1 MSIQNIVG
9 VASSA
14 LSAQSLRITLIAQN
28 LANADSVT
36 SPEGGPY
43 KRRIPVFEATPLQG
57 DEGTEGTG
65 VKVAAVL
72 RDQTPPRVSYD
83 PSNPLADADGNVAQ
97 PSINPVLEMV
107 DMMQAS
113 RSYEANLST
122 LQTANNVALKTLDL
136 LK

>member
-1 MSIQNIVG
+1 MD
-9 VASSA
+9 
-14 LSAQSLRITLIAQN
+14 LEQSLQISFAGMAAQGTRLRVVSEN
-28 LANADSVT
+28 LANADSAA

-43 KRRIPVFEATPLQG
+43 QRRIPVFEATSLPG
-57 DEGTEGTG
+57 ADGEDAIG

-72 RDQTPPRVSYD
+72 RDQTPPRVTHD
-83 PSNPLADADGNVAQ
+83 PSNPLADASGNIAQ

-122 LQTANNVALKTLDL
+122 LQTAHNVALKTLDI

>member
-1 MSIQNIVG
+1 MPIQDIVG
-9 VASSA
+9 VASSG

-28 LANADSVT
+28 LANADSVA

-43 KRRIPVFEATPLQG
+43 QRRLPVFEAASLPG
-57 DEGTEGTG
+57 DEGTQTLR

-72 RDQTPPRVSYD
+72 RDQTPPRVTHD
-83 PSNPLADADGNVAQ
+83 PSNPLADASGNVAQ
-97 PSINPVLEMV
+97 PSINPVMEMV
-107 DMMQAS
+107 DLMQAS

-122 LQTANNVALKTLDL
+122 LQTAHDVALKTLDL

>member
-1 MSIQNIVG
+1 MPTQGIVG
-9 VASSA
+9 VASIA

-28 LANADSVT
+28 LANADSVS

-43 KRRIPVFEATPLQG
+43 QRRIPVFEATSLPDDQG
-57 DEGTEGTG
+57 EEAVG

-72 RDQTPPRVSYD
+72 RDQTPPRVTHD
-83 PSNPLADADGNVAQ
+83 PSNPLADASGNVSQ

-107 DMMQAS
+107 DMLQAS
-113 RSYEANLST
+113 RSYEANLAT
-122 LQTANNVALKTLDL
+122 LQTAHNVALRTLDL

>member
-1 MSIQNIVG
+1 MSLEATIGIAN
-9 VASSA
+9 SA
-14 LSAQSLRITLIAQN
+14 LTAQSQRITLIAQN
-28 LANADSVT
+28 LANADSVS

-43 KRRIPVFEATPLQG
+43 QRRIPVFEATSLPEENG
-57 DEGTEGTG
+57 ESAVG

-72 RDQTPPRVSYD
+72 RDQTPPRVTHD
-83 PSNPLADADGNVAQ
+83 PSNPLADAEGNVSQ

-122 LQTANNVALKTLDL
+122 LQTAHNVALKTLDL

>member
-1 MSIQNIVG
+1 MPIQGIVG

-28 LANADSVT
+28 LANADSVA

-43 KRRIPVFEATPLQG
+43 QRRLPVFEAAALPG
-57 DEGTEGTG
+57 DEGTQALG

-72 RDQTPPRVSYD
+72 RDQTPPRVTHD
-83 PSNPLADADGNVAQ
+83 PSNPLADASGDVAQ
-97 PSINPVLEMV
+97 PSINPVMEMV
-107 DMMQAS
+107 DLMQAS

-122 LQTANNVALKTLDL
+122 LQTAHDVALKTLDL

>member
-1 MSIQNIVG
+1 MPIQDIVG
-9 VASSA
+9 VASSG

-28 LANADSVT
+28 LANADSVA

-43 KRRIPVFEATPLQG
+43 QRRLPVFEAAALPG
-57 DEGTEGTG
+57 DEETQTLG

-72 RDQTPPRVSYD
+72 RDQAPPRVTHD
-83 PSNPLADADGNVAQ
+83 PSNPLADASGNVEQ
-97 PSINPVLEMV
+97 PTINPVMEMV
-107 DMMQAS
+107 DLMQAS

-122 LQTANNVALKTLDL
+122 LQTAHEVALKTLDL

>member
-1 MSIQNIVG
+1 MSIQSIMG

-14 LSAQSLRITLIAQN
+14 LTAQSLRISLIAQN
-28 LANADSVT
+28 LANADSIA

-43 KRRIPVFEATPLQG
+43 QRRLPVFAAIPLQG
-57 DEGTEGTG
+57 EAGVEGIG

-72 RDQTPPRVSYD
+72 RDQAPPRVTYD
-83 PSNPLADADGNVAQ
+83 PSNPLADASGNVKE

-107 DMMQAS
+107 DMLQAS

-122 LQTANNVALKTLDL
+122 LETARNITLKTIDL

>member
-1 MSIQNIVG
+1 MPIQSIVG

-28 LANADSVT
+28 LANADSVA

-43 KRRIPVFEATPLQG
+43 QRRIPVFEAASLPG
-57 DEGTEGTG
+57 DEGANAIG

-72 RDQTPPRVSYD
+72 RDQTPPRMSHD
-83 PSNPLADADGNVAQ
+83 PSNPLADASGNVAQ

-122 LQTANNVALKTLDL
+122 LQTAHDVALKTLDL

>member
-1 MSIQNIVG
+1 MPIQGIVG

-14 LSAQSLRITLIAQN
+14 LSAQSLRLTLIAQN
-28 LANADSVT
+28 LANADSVA

-43 KRRIPVFEATPLQG
+43 QRRIPVFEAASLP
-57 DEGTEGTG
+57 DEGGENAVG

-72 RDQTPPRVSYD
+72 RDQSPPRVTHD
-83 PSNPLADADGNVAQ
+83 PSNPLADAEGNISQ

-122 LQTANNVALKTLDL
+122 LQTAHNVELKTIDL

>member
-1 MSIQNIVG
+1 MPIQGIVG

-14 LSAQSLRITLIAQN
+14 LSAQSLRLTLIAQN
-28 LANADSVT
+28 LANADSAA

-43 KRRIPVFEATPLQG
+43 QRRIPVFEATSLPG
-57 DEGTEGTG
+57 ADGEDAIG

-72 RDQTPPRVSYD
+72 RDQTPPRVTHD
-83 PSNPLADADGNVAQ
+83 PSNPLADASGNIAQ

-122 LQTANNVALKTLDL
+122 LQTAHNVALKTLDI

>member
-1 MSIQNIVG
+1 MPIQGIVG

-14 LSAQSLRITLIAQN
+14 LSAQSLRLTLIAQN
-28 LANADSVT
+28 LANADSVS

-43 KRRIPVFEATPLQG
+43 QRRIPVFEATSLPEENG
-57 DEGTEGTG
+57 ESAVG

-72 RDQTPPRVSYD
+72 RDQTPPRVTHD
-83 PSNPLADADGNVAQ
+83 PSNPLADAEGNVSQ

-122 LQTANNVALKTLDL
+122 LQTAHNVALKTLDL

>member
-1 MSIQNIVG
+1 MPIQGIVG

-28 LANADSVT
+28 LANADSVA

-43 KRRIPVFEATPLQG
+43 QRRIPVFEATSLPG
-57 DEGTEGTG
+57 DEGAEAVG

-72 RDQTPPRVSYD
+72 RDQTPPRMSHD
-83 PSNPLADADGNVAQ
+83 PSNPLADASGNVAQ

-122 LQTANNVALKTLDL
+122 LQTAHNVTLKTLDL
-136 LK
+136 LR

>member
-1 MSIQNIVG
+1 MPIQGIVG

-14 LSAQSLRITLIAQN
+14 LSAQSLRLTLIAQN
-28 LANADSVT
+28 LANADSVA
-36 SPEGGPY
+36 SPDGGPY
-43 KRRIPVFEATPLQG
+43 QRRIPVFEATSLPGG
-57 DEGTEGTG
+57 DGEDPIG

-72 RDQTPPRVSYD
+72 RDQTPPRVTHD
-83 PSNPLADADGNVAQ
+83 PSNPLADASGNIAQ

-122 LQTANNVALKTLDL
+122 IQTANNVALKTIDI